1 MATILLVDDDDGVR
15 TFVRCALEI
24 DGFAVHEAADGAE
37 ALDLLRGPAR
47 EADLLL
53 SDIVM
58 PVMDGIALAL
68 NVARERPE
76 LTVML
81 MTGYANQQERA
92 HGLDAIVEDV
102 VLKPFTLAEIRAR
115 VATVVAA
122 AGTAASD
129 ADRIA
134 GH

>member
-15 TFVRCALEI
+15 TFVRRALEI
-24 DGFAVHEAADGAE
+24 DGFAVHEAADGAA

-47 EADLLL
+47 EADLVL

-76 LTVML
+76 LPVML

-92 HGLDAIVEDV
+92 HGLDEIVEDV
-102 VLKPFTLAEIRAR
+102 VLKPFTLADIRAR
-115 VATVVAA
+115 VAAVVAA
-122 AGTAASD
+122 SGNANPAGAPS
-129 ADRIA
+129 A

>member
-15 TFVRCALEI
+15 TFVRRALEI
-24 DGFAVHEAADGAE
+24 DGFAVHEAADGAA

-47 EADLLL
+47 EADLVL

-76 LTVML
+76 LPVML
-81 MTGYANQQERA
+81 MTGYAHQQERPP
-92 HGLDAIVEDV
+92 GPGGIGVGV
-102 VLKPFTLAEIRAR
+102 GRKPFTLW
-115 VATVVAA
+115 
-122 AGTAASD
+122 
-129 ADRIA
+129 
-134 GH
+134 